1 MKKLTAFWFFCL
13 FTFAFCLASYAGQ
26 WTANGYFYKPS
37 MGASGQMEYNLF
49 NQGLD
54 QADAELFALDP
65 PPGLIATPPLTYNAA
80 TGLISLP
87 QASARVSGYLASGD
101 WSAFNAKEPAISLG
115 TSLQYW
121 RGDKTW
127 QTLNPAAVGAAP
139 ATAGTSILKG
149 NGSGGTTA
157 AVSNTDYAAVRDNGD
172 PTYLWN
178 GNKLLSRISDV
189 WASITGGNLIV
200 WGSNIYGT
208 NLATVIST
216 IGSSTR
222 ANLIVPPGTF
232 AVSANVTVTPNIRL
246 LPHNG
251 ANISIPTGVTLTIN
265 GGLEAGLSQIF
276 SCTGTGKVAIGDN
289 SQIDH
294 VCPEWWGAL
303 GNAWYLDGNGINAK
317 SSAYWWYADAA
328 LTIPAHDDAPAL
340 QAAVNCVMSTACRRM
355 PRIDLNGHYLLN
367 EQLVISGNSMTP
379 YFHGSGGGQ
388 QNSNDSDYPPD
399 YGNYGT
405 SIINGTSGYGIQIA
419 AYTCPFFDNIA
430 FYGGVTDA
438 PGTGS
443 IEIVDWWGGQGW
455 RNCTF
460 IKGHAGVC
468 IKPTG
473 TGNYPWG
480 LKFDTCRFINYL
492 EYAPT
497 YNSDWITSPSQDRA
511 SAIRFENAASMTF
524 TACSFGGWPSFFYG
538 TYNGTT
544 DTTGFFNTLVF
555 LDCYLQSS
563 AMQSFYT
570 AGQAEQLLFYHGY
583 FEGNVSM
590 QPYPQSPRAIASI
603 TGTDNRLAAIDVN
616 SSEAGM
622 STIMCDQFGAAL
634 NHPEDS
640 AGNQGR
646 TFLVA
651 ASCDVDIRGGNFNTG
666 QRPFARLWT
675 PRHMS
680 IVGAQIGTG
689 MSGSFP
695 LSSGDALDVF
705 NTATP
710 NFYSPVQGDLIG
722 GNYCAGLDATF
733 TQQPSW
739 MTRAYTGSANMTIS
753 RGPLVGDSTLVMG
766 HYQQNVWAWNTWGS
780 PTDLGTDSFRGDII
794 WETRP
799 DNGTASGLICI
810 ASGSGHGGSGNGTWV
825 HFGQVGYRS
834 GSGSP
839 SGSVTPNFIGE
850 DYFDTTGH
858 WWKSTGL
865 TNTSWVEIG

>member
-1 MKKLTAFWFFCL
+1 MKTYRFLL
-13 FTFAFCLASYAGQ
+13 FAFLCVLCAFAVDLRGAGLRPAFAGQ
-26 WTANGYFYKPS
+26 WTANNYLYKPS
-37 MGASGQMEYNLF
+37 LGAKGQTELNLF

-54 QADAELFALDP
+54 QADATLGKQFW
-65 PPGLIATPPLTYNAA
+65 
-80 TGLISLP
+80 TG
-87 QASARVSGYLASGD
+87 D
-101 WSAFNAKEPAISLG
+101 PAIAAALG
-115 TSLQYW
+115 APEVEYITALES
-121 RGDKTW
+121 
-127 QTLNPAAVGAAP
+127 TLAA
-139 ATAGTSILKG
+139 I
-149 NGSGGTTA
+149 GSTPCTLHCP
-157 AVSNTDYAAVRDNGD
+157 R
-172 PTYLWN
+172 
-178 GNKLLSRISDV
+178 
-189 WASITGGNLIV
+189 
-200 WGSNIYGT
+200 GT
-208 NLATVIST
+208 NTLV
-216 IGSSTR
+216 
-222 ANLIVPPGTF
+222 
-232 AVSANVTVTPNIRL
+232 ANVTTQTNVELRPERGCL
-246 LPHNG
+246 FLPGNY
-251 ANISIPTGVTLTIN
+251 ILTIN
-265 GGLEAGLSQIF
+265 GGLEAGKSQIF

-294 VCPEWWGAL
+294 VCPEWWGAQ
-303 GNAWYLDGNGINAK
+303 GNANYLDGNGINAK

-340 QAAVNCVMSTACRRM
+340 QAAINCALNTSYRRM
-355 PRIDLNGHYLLN
+355 PRIDLNGRYLVN
-367 EQLVISGNSMTP
+367 EQVIISVNGATP
-379 YFHGSGGGQ
+379 YFHGSAGGTQ
-388 QNSNDSDYPPD
+388 ASNDGDYPGP

-405 SIINGTSGYGIQIA
+405 AIINGTSGYGIQLGFNTI
-419 AYTCPFFDNIA
+419 PLFENIM

-443 IEIVDWWGGQGW
+443 FEWFDGIGGQCF
-455 RNCTF
+455 RNCAF
-460 IKGHAGVC
+460 IKGHCGIC
-468 IKPTG
+468 FKPVP
-473 TGNYPWG
+473 NYLPWG
-480 LKFDTCRFINYL
+480 ITFETCKFYNYL
-492 EYAPT
+492 EYGPT
-497 YNSDWITSPSQDRA
+497 YNSDWITSPSQDR
-511 SAIRFENAASMTF
+511 SAALRFEGYASITYYE
-524 TACSFGGWPSFFYG
+524 CKFGGWGSFFYG

-544 DTTGFFNTLVF
+544 DTTGHIGQQIFY
-555 LDCYLQSS
+555 DSWLQDS

-570 AGQAEQLLFYHGY
+570 AGIADICFYRGY

-603 TGTDNRLAAIDVN
+603 TGTDNRLAVIDVN
-616 SSEAGM
+616 SSQVGQ
-622 STIMCDQFGAAL
+622 SNIMCDQFGATL
-634 NHPEDS
+634 GYYPGGDV
-640 AGNQGR
+640 QGR

-666 QRPFARLWT
+666 VRPFARLWR
-675 PRHMS
+675 PRHVS